1 LYLYA
6 SSFSKMAE
14 YKAYP
19 PKKPNFEKT
28 GYISNTDVGKSKNRK
43 EVLAVVDH
51 EGNECWKTKDC
62 EHAYKLLDNV
72 PPYYKDYIPIES
84 GMSFDSLSLI
94 LYQHNCGS
102 SKCTKDGNNRV
113 AAYQLDVKK
122 VTWRGD
128 QATVKTGKGT
138 FKMEVGDE
146 VRFTDMPTIMGIK
159 LNKRIEETNYPRKIL
174 WVRSTEAAGSYEG
187 KYEGKEEE
195 TVKLKF

>member
-1 LYLYA
+1 
-6 SSFSKMAE
+6 MAV

-19 PKKPNFEKT
+19 PKKPNFKKT
-28 GYISNTDVGKSKNRK
+28 GVFSDTNVRKIKNVK

-51 EGNECWKTKDC
+51 EGNKCWKAKDC
-62 EHAYKLLDNV
+62 EYAYKLLKDV
-72 PPYYKDYIPIES
+72 PPYYEKYVAIEQ
-84 GMSFDSLSLI
+84 GMYFDSLSLI

-113 AAYQLDVKK
+113 AAYQLDVDK
-122 VTWRGD
+122 VTWRGNK
-128 QATVKTGKGT
+128 ATVETGYGT
-138 FKMEVGDE
+138 FKMEVDDE
-146 VRFTDMPTIMGIK
+146 VRFTEMPIIMGIK
-159 LNKRIEETNYPRKIL
+159 LNKRIEDTNYPKEIL